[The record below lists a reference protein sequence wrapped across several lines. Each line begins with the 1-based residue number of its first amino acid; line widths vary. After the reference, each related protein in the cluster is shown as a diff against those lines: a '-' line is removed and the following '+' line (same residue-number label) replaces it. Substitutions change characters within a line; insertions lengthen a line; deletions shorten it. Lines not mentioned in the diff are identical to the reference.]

1 MFECAELSHPVVMPQ
16 LVFGPDQRD
25 RYTLRD
31 VAERRLVLML
41 ECRNCHRLSQ
51 LDVLELIARYGT
63 QATLKD
69 IRFKGRCRRCKHRSA
84 DVLMREPGSRK
95 HEGWW
100 PRGPR
105 ANR

>member
-1 MFECAELSHPVVMPQ
+1 MPHV
-16 LVFGPDQRD
+16 VFGPDERD
-25 RYTLRD
+25 GYTLRD
-31 VAERRLVLML
+31 VAERRLLLML

-63 QATLKD
+63 DATLKE
-69 IRFKGRCRRCKHRSA
+69 IRTKGRCGRCKHRVA
-84 DVLMREPGSRK
+84 DVLMREPHARK

-105 ANR
+105 ATR